1 MFTTKRT
8 IIAILAVLFTVCF
21 AHLVW
26 SHCHDEP
33 QGTCEDVVND
43 LDSYKYWYKP
53 SYNTVKYKIN
63 VTSHP
68 TEENLTHDVKLAASR
83 WHRMWY
89 DDGEGTTGRIKF
101 GLKYDGTTTTRPS
114 NGNDGVNTIGYGHL
128 SWVHNNWVPAAV
140 FATPYVNDNDRI
152 KDADMLRLCNLCP
165 VGYIP
170 QFFLEPLGQRVTT
183 AFRHLAPTRHRYR
196 PPIFPM
202 LVFGGSLRSHV
213 SLYLQTSLSTVLRQP
228 AVNTG

>member
-1 MFTTKRT
+1 MSTKHFMKIDSSET
-8 IIAILAVLFTVCF
+8 L
-21 AHLVW
+21 LVTRICANA
-26 SHCHDEP
+26 SGEGLSKSAEIP
-33 QGTCEDVVND
+33 IRVQND
-43 LDSYKYWYKP
+43 LG
-53 SYNTVKYKIN
+53 
-63 VTSHP
+63 
-68 TEENLTHDVKLAASR
+68 ELLAA
-83 WHRMWY
+83 WIC
-89 DDGEGTTGRIKF
+89 GAAAVC

-183 AFRHLAPTRHRYR
+183 AFRYLAPTRHR
-196 PPIFPM
+196 
-202 LVFGGSLRSHV
+202 
-213 SLYLQTSLSTVLRQP
+213 
-228 AVNTG
+228 